1 MKCFSID
8 LDGTLLNSKHQI
20 SEENIKILH
29 HLQDQGH
36 TIIFN
41 TGRAFEDV
49 IRLDPIKKLE
59 TPIFCV
65 NGTVLYSKS
74 RDIVYEVELPLL
86 TFQKLLP
93 ILKQFGLWIM
103 VYTNQG
109 GFPCRNPMIQ
119 DKSSEEIE
127 RIFQDYDY
135 DQIFEKKDIK
145 IHKIMA
151 VSRRDQLEKIDQV
164 KKLIEG
170 KFDVSM
176 ASSHPNNVEF
186 TSIEANKGAALE
198 RYQQLTGQQFDEI
211 FAFGDGGNDLPQ
223 FKAATTS
230 VAMGNAPFN
239 IQHAADIITKS
250 NDEEGFAYAIR
261 HLLTI

>member
-8 LDGTLLNSKHQI
+8 LDGTLLNSNHQI
-20 SEENIKILH
+20 PEENIKILH

-41 TGRAFEDV
+41 TGRAYEDV
-49 IRLDPIKKLE
+49 IKFDPIKKLE
-59 TPIFCV
+59 SPIFCV

-74 RDIVYEVELPLL
+74 RDIVYEAELPLL
-86 TFQKLLP
+86 TFQELLP

-119 DKSSEEIE
+119 DKSPEEIE
-127 RIFQDYDY
+127 PIFQDYDY

-151 VSRRDQLEKIDQV
+151 VSRKDQLEKINQV

-198 RYQQLTGQQFDEI
+198 RYQQLTGQHFDEI
-211 FAFGDGGNDLPQ
+211 FAFGDGGNDLTQ

-239 IQHAADIITKS
+239 IQHEADIITKS
-250 NDEEGFAYAIR
+250 NDEDGFAYAVR
-261 HLLTI
+261 HLLNI